1 MKQQEEKKGKF
12 KNFKKMQKKRKY
24 YSSRKKTSIFKKK
37 WFWKLILVLVF
48 LGGCYYLILKT
59 PYFQIQKVEF
69 LAEDN
74 NITKEI
80 QDKVYHQNF
89 FLLNSAELSK
99 NVEMKFPQVKQV
111 LIQKKFPNK
120 ILIQIVERKEFGVFC
135 FQSESENCFSLSEEG
150 IIFKPIQQV
159 NEVNEKILII
169 ALDVKNPKL
178 GDKVIE
184 EDLMKDIKFLKDEL
198 QKLQIPLTKVEI
210 SPLELKATTRQNFLI
225 YFSRENSFKIQI
237 NALTELFKNTISK
250 EEQGNLEY
258 IDLRGV
264 KSVDQRGVIYVK

>member
-1 MKQQEEKKGKF
+1 
-12 KNFKKMQKKRKY
+12 MQKKRKY

-80 QDKVYHQNF
+80 QAKVYHQNF

-99 NVEMKFPQVKQV
+99 NIETKFPQVKQV

-150 IIFKPIQQV
+150 IIFKPVQQV

-169 ALDVKNPKL
+169 ASDVKNPKL

-184 EDLMKDIKFLKDEL
+184 EDLMKDIKLLKDEL
-198 QKLQIPLTKVEI
+198 QKLQIPLKKVEI

-225 YFSRENSFKIQI
+225 YFSRENSLKIQI
-237 NALTELFKNTISK
+237 NVLTELFKNTISK
-250 EEQGNLEY
+250 EEQGNLKY

-264 KSVDQRGVIYVK
+264 KSVDQRGVVYVK